1 MSSGKTTP
9 RDLALGLLFFGIVAA
24 LIVITTQLR
33 NWPGTGTRSYIPVFF
48 EDVYGVKKEDRVLVY
63 GTTYGRVADVQPIP
77 ASAWDEAKIDVR
89 DQLSMTLEPDQIFEA
104 HVLLTLEF
112 DYPLDLRGGYTIY
125 AEDANLLGG
134 KIVTILP
141 GNPGA
146 NKIEQPKDSASL
158 DATKAEDL
166 KRVKVYGTRHPH
178 PITAI
183 GEFVDGNQK
192 DFREIVKRIKDA
204 VESATDPGR
213 STIGLLIADKPTRD
227 RVSSIVD
234 EVDVFTKKMNSEQS
248 LVHDFVSDSQLRRD
262 VNQVVADIKA
272 VSGAL
277 DDPNT
282 VVGGLLVANS
292 QTKQDLDKILG
303 DIQGATDKLN
313 RNDSLVGRAFSEGPD
328 SLGLKLDDIMRDVRE
343 MAHDANTNP
352 DSLIYQAVRGD
363 LGKSIKDGITSFRD
377 IATKIEKNV
386 IDPVAEGKGILGWL
400 VNDESAKKKADR
412 LVTAT
417 LGIIE
422 DAREAAPVTSLGSF
436 IFGGF

>member
-1 MSSGKTTP
+1 MSSGKTTL
-9 RDLALGLLFFGIVAA
+9 RYLVLGLIVFGMIGV

-33 NWPGTGTRSYIPVFF
+33 NWPGTGTRSYIPVLF

-63 GTTYGRVADVQPIP
+63 GTTFGRVARVDPIP
-77 ASAWDEAKIDVR
+77 ARAWSDAGIDVR
-89 DQLSMTLEPDQIFEA
+89 TQLNMELEPGETFEA
-104 HVLLTLEF
+104 HVLVTLEF
-112 DYPLDLRGGYTIY
+112 DYPLDLREGYTVY

-141 GNPGA
+141 GTGGA
-146 NKIEQPKDSASL
+146 PIIQPEDAAEL
-158 DATKAEDL
+158 DATDPEDL
-166 KRVKVYGTRHPH
+166 KKVRVYGVRHPH

-183 GEFVDGNQK
+183 GEFVDGNQE
-192 DFREIVKRIKDA
+192 DFRDIVKRIKNA
-204 VESATDPGR
+204 VESATDPAR
-213 STIGLLIADKPTRD
+213 STIGLLIADKGTRD
-227 RVSSIVD
+227 RVSSIVG
-234 EVDVFTKKMNSEQS
+234 EVDDFTKKMNSEES

-262 VNQVVADIKA
+262 VNRIVADVKE
-272 VSGAL
+272 VSGSL

-303 DIQGATDKLN
+303 DVRGATDKLN
-313 RNDSLVGRAFSEGPD
+313 RTDSLIGRAFGEGPD
-328 SLGLKLDDIMRDVRE
+328 SLGQKIDEIVVDVRE

-363 LGKSIKDGITSFRD
+363 LGKSIKEGITSFRD

-400 VNDESAKKKADR
+400 VNDESAKKKAER